1 MDSEK
6 LNETDLDLDS
16 VYTTPEVDALLD
28 ISPEDTQSE
37 SF

>member
-6 LNETDLDLDS
+6 LNETDLDLS
-16 VYTTPEVDALLD
+16 SAYTTPEVDALFD
-28 ISPEDTQSE
+28 ISPEDNPSE

>member
-6 LNETDLDLDS
+6 LNETDLDIGP
-16 VYTTPEVDALLD
+16 VYATPEVDALLD